1 MLEKAIAKS
10 LSVCFHP
17 IVYPLYGFLLLF
29 FIDNQFVVQLGNQ
42 AKIYILG
49 IVFINTLFFPLAL
62 TWVFKRRGI
71 ISSYRFDNR
80 KERFYP
86 LLSGLLFYVT
96 TWYLIN
102 RLPLLPIYSYLLFLA
117 SVITLVAIVINFFY
131 KISLHSMGAAAFSM
145 SILGISALF
154 NLQLTLLIG
163 VSFLL
168 TGLIASSR
176 LILKLH
182 NSKQVYLGLVV
193 GFLSS
198 LLSFLIYI

>member
-17 IVYPLYGFLLLF
+17 IAYPVYGFLLLF
-29 FIDNQFVVQLGNQ
+29 SIDNQFVVQINNQ

-49 IVFINTLFFPLAL
+49 IVFINTLFFPLVL
-62 TWVFKRRGI
+62 TWIFKRRGI

-102 RLPLLPIYSYLLFLA
+102 RLPIHPIYSYLLFLA
-117 SVITLVAIVINFFY
+117 SFITLAAIGINFFY
-131 KISLHSMGAAAFSM
+131 KISLHSMGAATFSM
-145 SILGISALF
+145 AILGISALF
-154 NLQLTLLIG
+154 NLQLTIIIG

-176 LILKLH
+176 LVLKMH
-182 NSKQVYLGLVV
+182 NPAQIYSGLLV
-193 GFLSS
+193 GFLIS